1 MLFECRFGSL
11 LDRHADRWCAEKFRF
26 RPSNRLRVQN
36 ASSHMKILEKFG
48 VNQDDLRELRL
59 EAFLSFPVKIVE
71 TC

>member
-48 VNQDDLRELRL
+48 VNQDELRELRL
-59 EAFLSFPVKIVE
+59 ESFLSFSREKS
-71 TC
+71 